1 MKITRYGHAT
11 LLIEED
17 DTRILVDPG
26 SFSVPEAFE
35 LEGLQAVFTTHE
47 HPDHFQPDRL
57 GAVAAANPG
66 AAFYGAPAVARAL
79 DAVGIRGV
87 ALREGS
93 PLQIGPCTIDP
104 VGTMHQEV
112 HPRMPRIQ
120 NVGLVIT
127 GDDGT
132 RLFHPG
138 DSYES
143 VPEGIDVLAVPLS
156 SPWGRLGE
164 TVDFVAAVGP
174 TTIIPIHDALL
185 STAGRQ
191 LFWSWVPMLVGE
203 GVTALDPEPREA
215 VEFTAGSPVSGVRA

>member
-11 LLIEED
+11 LLLEED

-26 SFSVPEAFE
+26 SFSLPEAFA

-47 HPDHFQPDRL
+47 HPDHFQPERL
-57 GAVAAANPG
+57 GATAARNPG
-66 AAFYGAPAVARAL
+66 AAFYGAPAVAHAL
-79 DAVGIRGV
+79 GSIGVPGIPLV
-87 ALREGS
+87 EGS
-93 PLQIGPCTIDP
+93 PVQVGSFTIDP
-104 VGTMHQEV
+104 IGSEHQEV
-112 HPRMPRIQ
+112 HERMPRIE
-120 NVGLVIT
+120 NVGLVVA
-127 GDDGT
+127 GGDGT

-164 TVDFVAAVGP
+164 TVDFVTAVAP

>member
-35 LEGLQAVFTTHE
+35 LVGLQAVFTTHE
-47 HPDHFQPDRL
+47 HPDHFQPERL
-57 GAVAAANPG
+57 GSMAAANPS
-66 AAFYGAPAVARAL
+66 ATFYGAPAVARIL
-79 DAVGIRGV
+79 DSVGLAGV
-87 ALREGS
+87 PLVEGS
-93 PLQIGPCTIDP
+93 PVQVGPFTIDP
-104 VGTMHQEV
+104 VGSVHQEV
-112 HPRMPRIQ
+112 HERMPRIE
-120 NVGLVIT
+120 NVGLVVT
-127 GDDGT
+127 GGDGT

-143 VPEGIDVLAVPLS
+143 VPTGIDVLAVPLS

-164 TVDFVAAVGP
+164 TVDFVSAVAP
-174 TTIIPIHDALL
+174 STIIPIHDALL
-185 STAGRQ
+185 SASGRQ

-203 GVTALDPEPREA
+203 GVTALDPDPRVT
-215 VEFTAGSPVSGVRA
+215 VEFTAASPASEVRA